1 MKPISIL
8 KVLNES
14 NSNKTFDYNGTKCWM
29 EIGTYSQAP
38 TVLAIQFYCDEG
50 PYTTA
55 TVNLGEDSGNDSVI
69 PFGASFL
76 DTNNNSDIVEEL
88 KKLGLGDV
96 YTRFGEEVTAQSG
109 FCEYPLFQ
117 FNVDKLKE
125 YDPSG
130 FSKYESSYR
139 ANLEKARKKLLGES
153 YRYVT
158 THGTGPGTLPKD
170 VNLIKSEDINSN
182 GRVAIYV
189 DRPLTKEELEK
200 YDIRPEWIQ
209 ESVTWDSITG
219 SDQTAVEYFLGNFKN
234 QCIDEEDFESNVRSS
249 CNEIG
254 WANEDLINQGY
265 WDSSCGPKEDADP
278 NYENVRDYLLTYHK
292 DDIYKED

>member
-1 MKPISIL
+1 MKPINIIN
-8 KVLNES
+8 KLNES
-14 NSNKTFDYNGTKCWM
+14 DNIRPLDKEKYFNLMDAVDELIISVNGNKAQLQD
-29 EIGTYSQAP
+29 
-38 TVLAIQFYCDEG
+38 VLKDVTEMFNKAI
-50 PYTTA
+50 
-55 TVNLGEDSGNDSVI
+55 N
-69 PFGASFL
+69 
-76 DTNNNSDIVEEL
+76 
-88 KKLGLGDV
+88 KL
-96 YTRFGEEVTAQSG
+96 T
-109 FCEYPLFQ
+109 
-117 FNVDKLKE
+117 
-125 YDPSG
+125 
-130 FSKYESSYR
+130 ES
-139 ANLEKARKKLLGES
+139 E